1 MIKRT
6 LIALLVAVSLIA
18 ADWPAFRGPH
28 GNGAGE
34 GRGLP
39 VRWGPKEKM
48 IWKAA
53 LPGPGASSPIIWRDR
68 IFVTCYSGYGVPD
81 GKNDDPAKLRRH
93 LLCMDRQTGQI
104 VWQKDV
110 AAKFPEARFS
120 RQIGEHG
127 YATSTPVTDGE
138 RVYVFFGRTGVLA
151 FDLDG
156 KPLWQCELGK
166 GINTFGSGSSPVLYK
181 NLVLVNATVEGAGLV
196 ALDKATGNLVWQA
209 KPYGDCWSTPIL
221 VELPGGKA
229 EVVLNELTEILAY
242 DPEKGN
248 ELWKCD
254 CPGSAYASS
263 TPLAHNGLIYAMG
276 AGQGGRWFLAIRAGG
291 RGDVSNTRVVW
302 KQGKAGASYCS
313 PLLVGEHL
321 SYFSALASCL
331 RSDTGAVVFQE
342 RLAGLGNEYGSP
354 VVVDGRIYLFTRR
367 KGAYVPG
374 SAGPF

>member
-1 MIKRT
+1 M
-6 LIALLVAVSLIA
+6 
-18 ADWPAFRGPH
+18 
-28 GNGAGE
+28 
-34 GRGLP
+34 
-39 VRWGPKEKM
+39 
-48 IWKAA
+48 
-53 LPGPGASSPIIWRDR
+53 
-68 IFVTCYSGYGVPD
+68 TCYSGYGVPD

-110 AAKFPEARFS
+110 AAQLPKSRFS

-138 RVYVFFGRTGVLA
+138 RVYVFFGGTGVLA

-156 KPLWQCELGK
+156 KPLWQRELGK

-196 ALDKATGNLVWQA
+196 ALDKATGNVVWQA
-209 KPYGDCWSTPIL
+209 KPYGDCWSTPIV

-229 EVVLNELTEILAY
+229 EIVLNELTEVLAY

-276 AGQGGRWFLAIRAGG
+276 AGQGGRWFMAIRAGG

-313 PLLVGEHL
+313 PLLVGRASL
-321 SYFSALASCL
+321 LFQCPGIRVCARTPGQLFS
-331 RSDTGAVVFQE
+331 RSG
-342 RLAGLGNEYGSP
+342 
-354 VVVDGRIYLFTRR
+354 
-367 KGAYVPG
+367 
-374 SAGPF
+374 